1 MIRDLFIQLPI
12 IGRFAIVFGLI
23 VLLPRL
29 AERFRLPGVVGL
41 IAGGIVL
48 GPDLIGLLDPKSGTI
63 QLFGELGK
71 LFLMFFAGYEVD
83 MEQFRRVRLRAM
95 GFGLLTFTFPLAV
108 GTVIGLAFGYGVN
121 ASVLIGSLLA
131 SHTLLAL
138 PMIGERGLVQRD
150 SVVTTIGATIVT
162 DISAMLVL
170 AVCLSI
176 HMAGFSREHLAVT
189 VTQLAVYVPLVVFGF
204 SAFVRWM
211 FRVFKPSAELRL
223 AALILMMTAAALA
236 AEAIELEG
244 IVGAF
249 LTGLAVRRGLGESE
263 AGETLSVISHT
274 LFIPVFFLSTGFL
287 VNTRI
292 FLTTLVSDAVL
303 VAAVVGGLLGAKF
316 LAAETA
322 GALFRMGRDDR
333 LMMWSLSVPQVAA
346 TLAAALVAYQSINGS
361 GERLLDERVI
371 NTVIVLVLATSVI
384 GPIFSRRAAMRLTIS
399 SATTLPSRPD
409 QEVIEP

>member
-1 MIRDLFIQLPI
+1 MIHDQFIQLPI
-12 IGRFAIVFGLI
+12 IGRFAIVFGLV

-29 AERFRLPGVVGL
+29 AERIRLPGVVGL

-48 GPDLIGLLDPKSGTI
+48 GPSLTGLLDPKSGTI
-63 QLFGELGK
+63 DLFADLGK
-71 LFLMFFAGYEVD
+71 LLLMFFAGYEVD

-95 GFGLLTFTFPLAV
+95 GFGVLTFSFPLAV
-108 GTVIGLAFGYGVN
+108 GTAIGLAFGYGAN
-121 ASVLIGSLLA
+121 SSVLIGSLLA

-138 PMIGERGLVQRD
+138 PMIGELGLLQRD
-150 SVVTTIGATIVT
+150 SVLTTIGATIVT

-170 AVCLSI
+170 AICLSI
-176 HMAGFSREHLAVT
+176 HMTGFSREHLAVT
-189 VTQLAVYVPLVVFGF
+189 VVELAVYVPMVVFGF

-211 FRVFKPSAELRL
+211 FKVFKPSAELRL

-249 LTGLAVRRGLGESE
+249 LAGLAVRRGLGESE
-263 AGETLSVISHT
+263 AGETLSVLSHT

-287 VNTRI
+287 VDTHV
-292 FLTTLVSDAVL
+292 FLKTLVSDAGL
-303 VAAVVGGLLGAKF
+303 VAAIVGGLLGAKY
-316 LAAETA
+316 LAAQTA

-346 TLAAALVAYQSINGS
+346 TLAAALVAYQSINGA
-361 GERLLDERVI
+361 GERLLDERVV

-384 GPIFSRRAAMRLTIS
+384 GPVVGRRVGVRLANS
-399 SATTLPSRPD
+399 SAPRPPS
-409 QEVIEP
+409 